1 MATIEVARVSIAF
14 DGASLRGTVRR
25 MARRV
30 RGILFVD
37 YVRMIRGHKAIDW
50 SQYLQD
56 EDSALLVQPIDP
68 EAWYPMETFERFGI
82 GIVREVAGGQLIAV
96 RMWGRFQVE
105 FVRTKHPN
113 LIADGD
119 AQDTFMRFQSLQRSF
134 FDYDAVTVE
143 EVLEDNAIVSV
154 QYQMSAEA
162 EEAACNQTMGF
173 CERMLE
179 LAGSTNVAA
188 RFEAM
193 GWRGAPR
200 TLIALRWRAG

>member
-1 MATIEVARVSIAF
+1 MP
-14 DGASLRGTVRR
+14 
-25 MARRV
+25 RRV

-50 SQYLQD
+50 SKYLQD
-56 EDSALLVQPIDP
+56 EDSALLVHPIDP
-68 EAWYPMETFERFGI
+68 DAWYPMETFERFGI

-105 FVRTKHPN
+105 FVRSQLPN
-113 LIADGD
+113 LVADGD
-119 AQDTFMRFQSLQRSF
+119 PRSTFMRFQSLQRTL
-134 FDYDAVTVE
+134 FDYDAVTVD
-143 EVLEDNAIVSV
+143 EVLDDTAIVSV

-173 CERMLE
+173 CERMVE
-179 LAGSTNVAA
+179 LAGGTNVVA

-200 TLIALRWRAG
+200 TLIALRWRER